1 MEEIFKILFKYQN
14 EQIKLKKDAD
24 NPFFKSK
31 YVTLDNILE
40 HYIPKLN
47 EDGILCF
54 HTVQEKELVTSL
66 ILIKTGE
73 QIQSKFPLHNTDP
86 QKQGS
91 EISYWKRYN
100 LGCILNIQTDTDDDG
115 NIASSSWNT
124 KEYYKWKIDMLDRSA
139 RIKEETD
146 VNALDT
152 IYKEFM
158 KLKPS
163 KKQED
168 WIIRDCRDRKD
179 YLLNN

>member
-1 MEEIFKILFKYQN
+1 
-14 EQIKLKKDAD
+14 
-24 NPFFKSK
+24 
-31 YVTLDNILE
+31 
-40 HYIPKLN
+40 
-47 EDGILCF
+47 
-54 HTVQEKELVTSL
+54 
-66 ILIKTGE
+66 
-73 QIQSKFPLHNTDP
+73 
-86 QKQGS
+86 
-91 EISYWKRYN
+91 
-100 LGCILNIQTDTDDDG
+100 
-115 NIASSSWNT
+115 
-124 KEYYKWKIDMLDRSA
+124 MLDRSA